1 MNVGVEV
8 SVNRVVKIQ
17 NVWNMAE
24 ALHVFKTRYNGHV
37 KSVIAELFVA
47 IKDKKI
53 NFEHAIL
60 KLT

>member
-24 ALHVFKTRYNGHV
+24 ALYVFKTRYNEHV

>member
-1 MNVGVEV
+1 MEYGRQVFY
-8 SVNRVVKIQ
+8 
-17 NVWNMAE
+17 
-24 ALHVFKTRYNGHV
+24 VFKTRYNGHV

>member
-1 MNVGVEV
+1 MNVRVEV

-24 ALHVFKTRYNGHV
+24 ALYVFKTRYNGHV

>member
-1 MNVGVEV
+1 
-8 SVNRVVKIQ
+8 
-17 NVWNMAE
+17 MAE
-24 ALHVFKTRYNGHV
+24 ALYVFKTRYNGHV